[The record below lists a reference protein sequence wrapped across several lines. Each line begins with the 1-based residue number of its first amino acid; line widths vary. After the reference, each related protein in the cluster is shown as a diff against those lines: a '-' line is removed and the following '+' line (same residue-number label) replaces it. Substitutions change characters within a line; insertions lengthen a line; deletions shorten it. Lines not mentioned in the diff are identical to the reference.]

1 MKLSKKGKSMKKLIL
16 CIGLCSL
23 LLAGCGKA
31 SQKTEK
37 TPASSGEEFSTALPI
52 LQEKQDTTNEQF
64 NVLANAEL
72 IAVNSTQPADET
84 QKGHKIYAA
93 NNGVAEK
100 DENGNI
106 KEYFRYYD
114 VPSTWTINA
123 ENTQDET
130 VAAVYD
136 VKEGGSNYMVQL
148 YNINAFNQSPLEDGR
163 NMTPEELEARM
174 LETNH
179 SFSEKTVVTINGQEW
194 QVGRQLLTDQK
205 LARLTF
211 YRMESTAAYD
221 DSVVVGSIYYSLDP
235 GTDKDRTNL
244 KKVIG
249 QVKDVVYQI
258 AKNNQGRQAIISN
271 ELKLTRLWYSTP
283 YSLNFY

>member
-1 MKLSKKGKSMKKLIL
+1 MKKTLV

-23 LLAGCGKA
+23 LLAGCGE
-31 SQKTEK
+31 KTENK
-37 TPASSGEEFSTALPI
+37 GTDPSGADFSTQLPI
-52 LQEKQDTTNEQF
+52 LKEKQDTTNETM
-64 NVLANAEL
+64 NVLANAPL
-72 IAVNSTQPADET
+72 VVVNANPPADET

-136 VKEGGSNYMVQL
+136 VKEGSSNYMVQL

-174 LETNH
+174 VETNH
-179 SFSEKTVVTINGQEW
+179 SFSEKTVVTINDQEW

-258 AKNNQGRQAIISN
+258 AK
-271 ELKLTRLWYSTP
+271 K
-283 YSLNFY
+283 